1 MGIKQ
6 IIPGGLICEKEGM
19 EFKVCADSI
28 VMSVGMDSS
37 SHIKNQAEEF
47 GCAFYQ
53 IGDCAAIG
61 NALKAFHGAYDLSGM
76 I

>member
-1 MGIKQ
+1 
-6 IIPGGLICEKEGM
+6 
-19 EFKVCADSI
+19 
-28 VMSVGMDSS
+28 MSVGMDSS